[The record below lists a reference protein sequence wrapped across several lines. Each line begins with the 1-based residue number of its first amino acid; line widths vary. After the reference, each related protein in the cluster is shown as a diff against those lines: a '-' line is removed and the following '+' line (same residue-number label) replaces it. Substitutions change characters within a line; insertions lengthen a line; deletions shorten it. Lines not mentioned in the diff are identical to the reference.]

1 MVVTAFILFASISA
15 FPQTDLEKLVATERA
30 FAKFAEEKGTKA
42 AFLEFTARDGILFL
56 PDRTKAVDHWKSR
69 GESKGLLSWAPNYAD
84 VSSNGVFGYTTGNWE
99 YRSAGKGAEP
109 EGFGEFVTI
118 WRREPGGNYRFVV
131 DIGVSHPKPATYST
145 VLTPPA
151 YPPSANE
158 KNMSAAD
165 TANSFFEIV
174 GQSGL
179 SKAYETYAAK
189 DIRSFR
195 ENTLPMLGKG
205 AVLSYIK
212 KAKRKTM
219 LTKRSVFVGAAD
231 LAYVVNTY
239 SRTNEDG
246 SAEKGNF
253 MQIWKLIGDRW
264 QIVLDIFKPIP
275 SPKI

>member
-1 MVVTAFILFASISA
+1 
-15 FPQTDLEKLVATERA
+15 
-30 FAKFAEEKGTKA
+30 
-42 AFLEFTARDGILFL
+42 
-56 PDRTKAVDHWKSR
+56 
-69 GESKGLLSWAPNYAD
+69 
-84 VSSNGVFGYTTGNWE
+84 
-99 YRSAGKGAEP
+99 
-109 EGFGEFVTI
+109 
-118 WRREPGGNYRFVV
+118 
-131 DIGVSHPKPATYST
+131 
-145 VLTPPA
+145 
-151 YPPSANE
+151 
-158 KNMSAAD
+158 
-165 TANSFFEIV
+165 V

-212 KAKRKTM
+212 KAKGKTM